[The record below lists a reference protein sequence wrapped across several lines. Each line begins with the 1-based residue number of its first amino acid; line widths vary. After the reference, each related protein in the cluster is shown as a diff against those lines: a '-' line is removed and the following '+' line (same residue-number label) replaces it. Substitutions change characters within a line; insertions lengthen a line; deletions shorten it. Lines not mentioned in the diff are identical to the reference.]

1 MRPTTRSTLMPTTQ
15 NPFTVKNGLKLGI
28 GFFIAKWLYVNFRAI
43 EIEGT
48 KALDK
53 LLTKHNL
60 K

>member
-1 MRPTTRSTLMPTTQ
+1 MPTTQ